1 MTKRQPGW
9 GSMHDLLS
17 TCLFLCAFIMIC
29 LAEPT
34 GAGGIKVIAHRGDS
48 FHNPENTLSAFRSGI
63 NKGADLIELDSHA
76 TKDGVLI
83 TLHDNKLD
91 RTTNAPRIFG
101 RTDVLVS
108 QMPWEQI
115 KGLDAGSWK
124 DPKFTGEPLPTL
136 EDSLRVIQDGSVT
149 LLERKSGSALA
160 HTKLLERL
168 GYTQSL
174 VVQSFDWDFLAAM
187 KTWLPSARLAAL
199 CGEEVTPER
208 IADLKRARI
217 PIAVW
222 NHEKVNPEAV
232 TLFREAG
239 LEWWVYTLDEPEQWS
254 RLVELGANGIIT
266 NKPGELA
273 EWLKQKGLR

>member
-1 MTKRQPGW
+1 MARKPRKW
-9 GSMHDLLS
+9 GSIHDLFKVSLYACALS
-17 TCLFLCAFIMIC
+17 M
-29 LAEPT
+29 T
-34 GAGGIKVIAHRGDS
+34 GLLVPAWTGEIKVIAHRGDS
-48 FHNPENTLSAFRSGI
+48 FHYPENTLSAFRSGI
-63 NKGADLIELDSHA
+63 SKGADLIELDSHV

-83 TLHDNKLD
+83 TLHDHKLD
-91 RTTNAPRIFG
+91 RTTNAAQIFG

-108 QMPWEQI
+108 QTPWEQI
-115 KGLDAGSWK
+115 KGLDAGTWK
-124 DPKFTGEPLPTL
+124 DPKFGGEPLPTL
-136 EDSLRVIQDGSVT
+136 EDSLHAIQAGSIT

-160 HTKLLERL
+160 HAKLLERL

-187 KTWLPSARLAAL
+187 RTWLPSVRLAAL

-208 IADLKRARI
+208 IADLKRAEI

-222 NHEKVNPEAV
+222 SHERINPQAV
-232 TLFREAG
+232 ALFREAG
-239 LEWWVYTLDEPEQWS
+239 LEWWVYTIDDPQQWT

-266 NKPGELA
+266 NKPGELL